1 MKHSVFFKLTVAA
14 VAALLFTGCVEHE
27 EIAFEGMI
35 VGTRNCS
42 GFIMDNNIGF
52 IVKLFSPDSI
62 GGPLTS
68 TEGERMTNVVVLHEP
83 PRLLYVGDTIHGTFY
98 LDDKYSRVN
107 SCVIWDNEELN
118 NLPEG
123 VFLKVVVD

>member
-1 MKHSVFFKLTVAA
+1 MKHSAFSKLVILLT
-14 VAALLFTGCVEHE
+14 AALFASCIEHE
-27 EIAFEGMI
+27 EIAFEGVI

-42 GFIMDNNIGF
+42 GFLMDNNTGF

-68 TEGERMTNVVVLHEP
+68 TEGEQMTNVVVLHEP

-98 LDDKYSRVN
+98 LDDKYSRAN
-107 SCVIWDNEELN
+107 SCVIWDNEEFN

-123 VFLKVVVD
+123 VFLTVVVD